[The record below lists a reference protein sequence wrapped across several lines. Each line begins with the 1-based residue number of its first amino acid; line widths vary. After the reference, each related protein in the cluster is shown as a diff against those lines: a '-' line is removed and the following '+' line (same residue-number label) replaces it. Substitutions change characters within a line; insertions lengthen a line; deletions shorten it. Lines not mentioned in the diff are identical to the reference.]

1 MAIAVRE
8 RKPNATATTA
18 PTPAAPVR
26 PAPVHAAPIPTT
38 PSRASAPER
47 PSARAATSTE
57 PRPATEARPRDPYDE
72 PVNPWLL
79 ALYLVAIFLVLD
91 VGMVW
96 AGARLVA
103 GTGG

>member
-8 RKPNATATTA
+8 LRPTATPPTA
-18 PTPAAPVR
+18 PVHT
-26 PAPVHAAPIPTT
+26 APVHAAPT
-38 PSRASAPER
+38 PRTPGRASILDR
-47 PSARAATSTE
+47 PSALAATGTE
-57 PRPATEARPRDPYDE
+57 LRRATEARPRDPYDQ

-79 ALYLVAIFLVLD
+79 ALYLVAVFLVLD